1 MSKQLYEETL
11 ADVKKLTETAQ
22 HSAEQAILAVVTP
35 RIKQLI
41 ENELLGESFDDEDDD
56 LVADIGQITTS
67 DDLESAAVAPGAGRA
82 GTPGS
87 VGSGDVKV
95 AGPAGGAVACVQ
107 PNPAIGVAAVAT
119 PPAIGLDPLDPA
131 GKVVLDIDAISDP
144 AGTAVEPHLM
154 GAPEEYELSLE
165 SASTLAKITK
175 AQKPSDDV
183 GSKIR
188 TLGESVKRF
197 SVASDIVKRSP
208 AYKQQIALMISR
220 VEDMYEHV
228 QESIGNSARLGSYE
242 TQLETYFSEL
252 EKLQGRT
259 MAKNNKRLVNEEDVT
274 LKLTGLPDDL
284 ELDGVGVD
292 LITGEDGEEVSLD
305 GDDLGGDDLD
315 AGGEDD
321 LGGEDDDLDF
331 GGEDQGLGEAL
342 NLSDDTIVEIDEGM
356 LRREIGRMKRKRLA
370 EESVPS
376 TAGGMDSKV
385 FKSFGGGSDDGEPL
399 DADINDQTDAIAAL
413 PLGEGEEDLDEA
425 DDLDESDD
433 ALDEIGDST
442 TRSDHGASATSV
454 PSADKNNPAMR
465 ESLSR
470 RVTFEKNL
478 QERCQ
483 RRAKA
488 LKLEARKASAK
499 NDKKSITK
507 IREEYS
513 KVAKRFNESVVRSKK
528 FTKTLAESVQA
539 SRRNAQ
545 NGAPRR
551 PAESTAVNNLRARLA
566 ETNLTNAK
574 LAYTNK
580 LLQLESLSAKQKAR
594 VIEELNEAKTVREA
608 QLIYK
613 SMSRTLAGSS
623 TRSITESRGREVLGS
638 SSRATGRAS
647 TSQSLNEGVETE
659 RWARLAGISK

>member
-11 ADVKKLTETAQ
+11 ADVKKLTETAEQ
-22 HSAEQAILAVVTP
+22 NAQQAILAVVTP
-35 RIKQLI
+35 RIKKLI
-41 ENELLGESFDDEDDD
+41 ENELLGEDLDDDDDD
-56 LVADIGQITTS
+56 LMLGSTDVDVA
-67 DDLESAAVAPGAGRA
+67 SATVPSGAGRA
-82 GTPGS
+82 GTPGA
-87 VGSGDVKV
+87 VGSGDVGV
-95 AGPAGGAVACVQ
+95 AGPAVGTVACVQ
-107 PNPAIGVAAVAT
+107 PNPAIAAV

-165 SASTLAKITK
+165 SASSLAKITK

-321 LGGEDDDLDF
+321 LGGGEDEDLDF

-399 DADINDQTDAIAAL
+399 DADINDQTDAVAAL

-454 PSADKNNPAMR
+454 PSADKSNPAMR

-499 NDKKSITK
+499 NDKKSIAK

-513 KVAKRFNESVVRSKK
+513 RVAKRFNESVVRSKK

-545 NGAPRR
+545 NGAPGR
-551 PAESTAVNNLRARLA
+551 PAESTAEKNLRARLA